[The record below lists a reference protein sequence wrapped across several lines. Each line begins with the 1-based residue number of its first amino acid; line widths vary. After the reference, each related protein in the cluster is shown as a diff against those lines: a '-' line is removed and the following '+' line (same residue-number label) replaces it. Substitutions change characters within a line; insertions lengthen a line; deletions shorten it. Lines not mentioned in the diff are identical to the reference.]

1 MGISLKT
8 SAGAGDDG
16 NMLMLWRAK
25 VRSSNFGAAVGSMKY
40 KSQVAYPASLVAA
53 LNLEFMFHDNHA
65 GEVDFEYLR
74 TQSTLS
80 TSLMKRLCPSELGTA
95 QATCVAETA
104 WLENTLKSK
113 LDCINQF
120 RDAWLKLQAGCDEK
134 GALAVPPSGA
144 GFVDLGRES
153 RCVR

>member
-1 MGISLKT
+1 MASLCTPRDIEQSGAISILDATTADTFERVMGICLKT

-53 LNLEFMFHDNHA
+53 LNLEFMFHDNNA

-80 TSLMKRLCPSELGTA
+80 TSLMNGSAPVSSGQRRQRALRKQHGLRTRSSPSLTA
-95 QATCVAETA
+95 LTSSAM
-104 WLENTLKSK
+104 
-113 LDCINQF
+113 
-120 RDAWLKLQAGCDEK
+120 RG
-134 GALAVPPSGA
+134 
-144 GFVDLGRES
+144 
-153 RCVR
+153 